1 MIKIVLKYYNRGS
14 EAYAASDLL
23 ILRGKK
29 MITINDKKKLMDI
42 RMLAGACMG
51 CDDCIEQ
58 CDFLMRHN
66 MNLQGFAYSP
76 EFADEC
82 LLCGKCY
89 EVCPRGIDG
98 CDIANMAMDAAE

>member
-1 MIKIVLKYYNRGS
+1 MAIKITDKDVLMK
-14 EAYAASDLL
+14 
-23 ILRGKK
+23 
-29 MITINDKKKLMDI
+29 I
-42 RMLAGACMG
+42 RMLAGACMS
-51 CDDCIEQ
+51 CDDCVSQ
-58 CDFLMRHN
+58 CDFLTRHH

-76 EFADEC
+76 EFADDC